1 MYKESYLEEKGV
13 EFNEDKVIQYFN
25 FAVKKPDGFA
35 IIAEDNDKPVGFL
48 ISDIA
53 EYGVGHQKIA
63 RNLELYVVPEE
74 RGKMTGI
81 QLMKKFIDWS
91 QMNKVKEVIFD
102 VSDKV
107 GNFDKLSQRLN
118 MEKIGTSYR
127 RVL

>member
-1 MYKESYLEEKGV
+1 
-13 EFNEDKVIQYFN
+13 
-25 FAVKKPDGFA
+25 
-35 IIAEDNDKPVGFL
+35 
-48 ISDIA
+48 
-53 EYGVGHQKIA
+53 
-63 RNLELYVVPEE
+63 
-74 RGKMTGI
+74 MTGV

-102 VSDKV
+102 VSDKA